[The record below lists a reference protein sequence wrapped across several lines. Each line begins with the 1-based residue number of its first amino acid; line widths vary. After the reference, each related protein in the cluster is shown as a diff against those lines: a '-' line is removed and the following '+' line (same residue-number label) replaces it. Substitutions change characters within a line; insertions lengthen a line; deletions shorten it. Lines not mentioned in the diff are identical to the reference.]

1 MAAAGIR
8 MKKNT
13 NLLICTCEK
22 EKRRC
27 CSRGWRGPVKTRHI
41 VHIILYDGRE
51 GYPEQQ

>member
-22 EKRRC
+22 RKKKDVAV
-27 CSRGWRGPVKTRHI
+27 RGVGGDR
-41 VHIILYDGRE
+41 
-51 GYPEQQ
+51 